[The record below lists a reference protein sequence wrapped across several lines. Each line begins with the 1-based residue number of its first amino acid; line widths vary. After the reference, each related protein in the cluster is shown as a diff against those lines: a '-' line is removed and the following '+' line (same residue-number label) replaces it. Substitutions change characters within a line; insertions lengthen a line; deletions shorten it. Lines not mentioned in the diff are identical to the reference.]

1 MPNFNPG
8 DAVDLLDGGEVV
20 AKGRI
25 VNVDPHSY
33 VHGMPMPAGHVSV
46 SVVRYVNGT
55 VYIPFPPPHD
65 PESCRLADVLGTI
78 IAWPRVALAL
88 ENTVPTRSHSR
99 QSHSRTSSQSSQG
112 SKYSSM
118 SEDDIEAEAARCGFE
133 RKKKGS
139 SSKATSVGC
148 FGDCF
153 GLGSKEKPS
162 PALETVIEDETD
174 DNFEFRP
181 HTQLQVNEPINRWL
195 ADDTPDTTVPP
206 TPYATQTPN
215 ETPPETPPHQTL
227 YYDLDDD
234 SAPVSN
240 AKGKRVI
247 AHSKNTISNQLHR
260 EFQNPK
266 GFRFKTAAML
276 SLMNH
281 VLKSRR
287 GMAREVA
294 DEGGL
299 KLPGLSAD
307 DWRRVPEERR
317 TFPNRW
323 EQQREANRVQRNTT
337 GISRLG
343 SGGKAHFMAKFKEI
357 VGRKPTKKEY
367 EEGKAKGMAELIR
380 RMQSEGVVFTPA
392 REERPGPSSIEREP
406 IAGMETEDEDITYIP
421 SEEDDSESEALESET
436 DAYLWL
442 GDVDHPSS
450 SRRRF

>member
-20 AKGRI
+20 AKGRV
-25 VNVDPHSY
+25 VNVDSHSY

-78 IAWPRVALAL
+78 IAWPQVALAL
-88 ENTVPTRSHSR
+88 ENNVPTRSHSR
-99 QSHSRTSSQSSQG
+99 QSHSRTSSQSLRG

-118 SEDDIEAEAARCGFE
+118 SEDDFEAEATRHGFE
-133 RKKKGS
+133 RKKKGYS
-139 SSKATSVGC
+139 WEATSAGC
-148 FGDCF
+148 FGDCL

-206 TPYATQTPN
+206 TPYAAQTPN
-215 ETPPETPPHQTL
+215 EMPPEMPPHQTL

-234 SAPVSN
+234 GAPVSN

-247 AHSKNTISNQLHR
+247 ARMHELMWVYFLDDILTDWRRQPADSKNT
-260 EFQNPK
+260 
-266 GFRFKTAAML
+266 
-276 SLMNH
+276 
-281 VLKSRR
+281 SRR
-287 GMAREVA
+287 GVAREVA

-299 KLPGLSAD
+299 KPSGLSAN
-307 DWRRVPEERR
+307 DWRRALEERC
-317 TFPNRW
+317 TFLNRW
-323 EQQREANRVQRNTT
+323 EQQREANRVQQNTT
-337 GISRLG
+337 GILRLG
-343 SGGKAHFMAKFKEI
+343 NGGKAHFMAKFKEI

-367 EEGKAKGMAELIR
+367 KEGRAKGMAELIR
-380 RMQSEGVVFTPA
+380 RMQSEDAVFTPA

-406 IAGMETEDEDITYIP
+406 ITGMETEDEDITYIP

-442 GDVDHPSS
+442 DDVDHPSS

>member
-46 SVVRYVNGT
+46 SV
-55 VYIPFPPPHD
+55 
-65 PESCRLADVLGTI
+65 
-78 IAWPRVALAL
+78 L
-88 ENTVPTRSHSR
+88 ENTVPTHSHSR
-99 QSHSRTSSQSSQG
+99 QSHSRTSSRSSWG

-118 SEDDIEAEAARCGFE
+118 SEDDFEAEAARRGFE

-139 SSKATSVGC
+139 SSEATLAGC

-195 ADDTPDTTVPP
+195 ADDTPDTTVPS
-206 TPYATQTPN
+206 TSYAAQTPN

-234 SAPVSN
+234 GAPVSN
-240 AKGKRVI
+240 AKEKRVI
-247 AHSKNTISNQLHR
+247 ARMHELMWVYFLDDIHIDWRRQPVDSKNTIINQLHK
-260 EFQNPK
+260 EFPNPK
-266 GFRFKTAAML
+266 GYRIRTATML

-281 VLKSRR
+281 VLKSSR
-287 GMAREVA
+287 GMAREAA
-294 DEGGL
+294 DKGGL
-299 KLPGLSAD
+299 KPPGLSAG
-307 DWRRVPEERR
+307 DWRRVLEERH
-317 TFPNRW
+317 TFLNRW
-323 EQQREANRVQRNTT
+323 EQQREANGVQQNTT
-337 GISRLG
+337 GISQLS
-343 SGGKAHFMAKFKEI
+343 SGGKVHFMEKFKEI

-367 EEGKAKGMAELIR
+367 EEGRAKGMAELIR
-380 RMQSEGVVFTPA
+380 QMQSEGAVFTPA
-392 REERPGPSSIEREP
+392 REERPGPLSIEREP

-442 GDVDHPSS
+442 DDVDHPSS

>member
-8 DAVDLLDGGEVV
+8 DAVDLLDGSEVV
-20 AKGRI
+20 AKGRV

-33 VHGMPMPAGHVSV
+33 VHGMPMPASHVSV

-55 VYIPFPPPHD
+55 VYIPFPPLHN

-99 QSHSRTSSQSSQG
+99 QSHSRTSSRSLRG
-112 SKYSSM
+112 SKVLW
-118 SEDDIEAEAARCGFE
+118 RL
-133 RKKKGS
+133 
-139 SSKATSVGC
+139 
-148 FGDCF
+148 F

-162 PALETVIEDETD
+162 PALEIVIEDETD

-181 HTQLQVNEPINRWL
+181 HTQLQVNEPINR
-195 ADDTPDTTVPP
+195 
-206 TPYATQTPN
+206 
-215 ETPPETPPHQTL
+215 TL

-234 SAPVSN
+234 GASVSN

-247 AHSKNTISNQLHR
+247 ARMHELMWVYFPDDILTDWRRQPADSKNTVINQLHR
-260 EFQNPK
+260 EFPNPK
-266 GFRFKTAAML
+266 GYRFRTAAML

-281 VLKSRR
+281 VLKSRQ
-287 GMAREVA
+287 GMAREA
-294 DEGGL
+294 AHEGGL
-299 KLPGLSAD
+299 KPPGLSAD
-307 DWRRVPEERR
+307 DWRRVLEERR
-317 TFPNRW
+317 TFSNRW

-337 GISRLG
+337 EISRLG
-343 SGGKAHFMAKFKEI
+343 SGGKAHFMEKFKEI

-367 EEGKAKGMAELIR
+367 EEGRAKGMAELIR
-380 RMQSEGVVFTPA
+380 RMQSEDAVFTPA

-436 DAYLWL
+436 DTYLWL
-442 GDVDHPSS
+442 DDVDHPSS
-450 SRRRF
+450 SHRRF